1 MRCMSVSKGSSEN
14 NDELGISSMTDD
26 VAIDIEGIIERLPH
40 RYPFLLV
47 DRVIEFS
54 AGESIVAIKNVTV
67 NEAHFVGHFP
77 NHPVMPGV
85 LVIEA
90 LAQAAGLLAWETAKG
105 EAENVT
111 ILYLV
116 GLEDVRFKRTVTP
129 GDRLL
134 LKARLTK
141 RRRALW
147 RFDCVAEVD
156 DQLVAEGAI
165 LMVNRK
171 EP

>member
-1 MRCMSVSKGSSEN
+1 
-14 NDELGISSMTDD
+14 MTDD
-26 VAIDIEGIIERLPH
+26 IAIDIEGIIERLPH
-40 RYPFLLV
+40 RFPFLLV
-47 DRVIEFS
+47 DRVLEFA
-54 AGESIVAIKNVTV
+54 AGESIVGIKNVSF
-67 NEAHFVGHFP
+67 NEGHFVGHFP
-77 NHPVMPGV
+77 GHPVMPGV

-90 LAQAAGLLAWETAKG
+90 LAQAAGILAWETARDEVDK
-105 EAENVT
+105 VT

-129 GDRLL
+129 GDQIR
-134 LKARLTK
+134 LKATLTK

-147 RFDCVAEVD
+147 RFQCVAEVD
-156 DQLVAEGAI
+156 DQLVAEAVI